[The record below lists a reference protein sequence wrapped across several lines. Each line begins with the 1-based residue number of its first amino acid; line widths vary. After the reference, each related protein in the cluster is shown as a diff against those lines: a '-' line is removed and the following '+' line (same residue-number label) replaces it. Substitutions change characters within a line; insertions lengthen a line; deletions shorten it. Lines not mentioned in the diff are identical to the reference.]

1 MAGKKKRKKN
11 TPNPGRNAKSAKSA
25 KSTPS
30 EQPPPVVVS
39 LVESDDDDDDDPD
52 ATPTASDSPSPEAP
66 SPEEQVLQLLLGQG
80 LPLSRERAL
89 LLIETTR
96 TEHAGDDVDVDAWAD
111 ACMVAMAIDNEID
124 DEAADVGIAMR
135 DSLEAAEAA
144 RPSKKW
150 WEEPPA
156 AILDHYCT
164 LNSQIAAYLRDDG
177 DESVPARVGLVELC
191 ALLDLEVRCAKW
203 YGDAS
208 RKYFKELIDDGTGET
223 NTKEDV
229 ACRLLA
235 SLSEL
240 QREILTAGR
249 EDFFVRFADADDVI
263 ALE

>member
-1 MAGKKKRKKN
+1 MYTMAGKKRKKN
-11 TPNPGRNAKSAKSA
+11 TPNPGSNAKA
-25 KSTPS
+25 KSTS
-30 EQPPPVVVS
+30 ALPPPVVVVS
-39 LVESDDDDDDDPD
+39 LVESDDDDPD
-52 ATPTASDSPSPEAP
+52 ATPTASDSPSAR

-156 AILDHYCT
+156 AILEHYSA

-177 DESVPARVGLVELC
+177 DESVPTRVGLVELC

-223 NTKEDV
+223 KTKTKEDEDV
-229 ACRLLA
+229 ARRLLA

-240 QREILTAGR
+240 QREVLTAGR
-249 EDFFVRFADADDVI
+249 EDFFDRFNDADGVI